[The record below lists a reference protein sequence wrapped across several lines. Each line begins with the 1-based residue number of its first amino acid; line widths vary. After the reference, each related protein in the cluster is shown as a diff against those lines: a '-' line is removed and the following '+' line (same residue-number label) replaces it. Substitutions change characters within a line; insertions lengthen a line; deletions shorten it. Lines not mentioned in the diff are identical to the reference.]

1 MVSCSVLTVN
11 IGVVLAK
18 TEESFGNL
26 RLKIYLCHIIHLF
39 SYQYAMKKYLLLI
52 FVILIHSFA
61 VLADN
66 VKDTYLFRKV
76 DYQLGLSNSAVL
88 SLFQDNE
95 GLMWFGTYD
104 GVNCYDGKSMEVF
117 RSDFSEQ
124 KTLSNNVIHSIQQA
138 DSSCLW
144 ITTHLGANRFSKD
157 SRQVICNYEFGGD
170 FVIHSNPKGNTWAL
184 GYGWI
189 SYYNT
194 HHRRFVNV
202 PMPDIHM
209 LKVDTRAFVTDEGE
223 LYLFPYQSG
232 DLYRFSLSSF
242 DQDTLSTRLDVT
254 PSRFHSKTIEYV
266 CYQNGVFCFY
276 DSDKDL
282 FVYDISRKSKIYIRN
297 IGDMVRKYGTI
308 SGIVPFHEDIMVA
321 FQTNGLIRLRMS
333 QKYAEEV
340 VNRNIRIFAIY
351 NDPRQGV
358 LWIGSDGQGAIMYSR
373 KYSIAT
379 NVMLNS
385 LSPNLS
391 RQVRSVLTDKYGG
404 LWFGTKGDGLL
415 HIRNYRDGV
424 QVANAEIY
432 SPDGKQNV
440 SSYVKLDREFQV
452 YAMTESRYM
461 NGFWIGTGSSSGLCY
476 YSFDDGR
483 LHELTLEKTQ
493 EIDEVHSIFEAN
505 DTTLYVASSGSG
517 FCKVILD
524 KGKPGDIRIK
534 SSKHYRF
541 FYEQQEL
548 NLFYSMVSEGDSLL
562 WLGSRQRGLIR
573 FNRETDEYQIYS
585 LNEMLHKSVDDILCL
600 HWYKKDQLYVGTTSG
615 LVRVTFR
622 GRKLEAD
629 YIGREHGLLNDMIHS
644 ILEDDNGLLWLG
656 TNRGLIKF
664 NPDNS
669 FSHAY
674 YYSGGIQIGEFSDD
688 AYYHCPYTGNLFFGG
703 IDGLLYLDKKV
714 SAVPEYYPEIL
725 LRKLVIEKTS
735 VNLQDHYLPDRK
747 GLEMKGAKV
756 SFSLFFVVPD
766 YASGGDVEYSYIL
779 EGYDKDWGAFSS
791 VNEASY
797 FNVPSGHYLFKVRYK
812 KDVFATEYKTFSI
825 PVYILPPWY
834 LTVYAYIIYLLLG
847 LVLTIYVIH
856 LFRKY
861 FRHERVLQELLET
874 EHRNTSLVADSYK
887 EREVL
892 DNCTLI
898 YQACDRL
905 NDKSLSPVEHT
916 AKVNQIRESVMALLF
931 GVGVG
936 DECFRLLSSLQFSV
950 TGRLYML
957 KLAEEVHRVLEKEGY
972 HMSLIRL
979 DIPDSFTF
987 PAYKNALRCILYFS
1001 YLYIASRNGAEV
1013 SLTAK
1018 EEDNRMLLSFFSSDH
1033 TVKGLYD
1040 VLSDQEPLPVKGKD
1054 SDDQFRIRTMQRFVF
1069 SALKQQ
1075 NCTLFYATDA
1085 EQVNRLTITI
1095 DPAAIAEQ
1103 NETRQTVLL
1112 LEDREEMIWLI
1123 SGLLSDEYEV
1133 RPVRSI
1139 QAAFDEMHTSAPALF
1154 LVDMLMYTD
1163 AESTFMKYINK
1174 NRSMLSKT
1182 AFIPMLTWKVST
1194 SMQRELILWAD
1205 SYLVLPYDIPFLKE
1219 TIHKTFYGKREA
1231 RQVYLEELEG
1241 WSNSIVCTTAEQ
1253 ADFVRK
1259 FLQVVEQNLDR
1270 EDLGSTFVAEQMLM
1284 SPRQFYRKLKEISG
1298 MSPSDLIKDY
1308 RMEKAARLLRDEALS
1323 IQEVIADVGISS
1335 RAYFY
1340 KEFTRKFGMTPKVY
1354 REKTLE
1360 NDGRK
1365 GRE

>member
-1 MVSCSVLTVN
+1 MPSCCIQIVN
-11 IGVVLAK
+11 MEFVWVK
-18 TEESFGNL
+18 TEETFGNML
-26 RLKIYLCHIIHLF
+26 PKIYLCHIIHSI
-39 SYQYAMKKYLLLI
+39 SYQYAMKTHLILI
-52 FVILIHSFA
+52 FVTLIYSS
-61 VLADN
+61 VSLADN
-66 VKDTYLFRKV
+66 VKDSYFFRKV
-76 DYQLGLSNSAVL
+76 DYQQGLSNSAVL
-88 SLFQDNE
+88 CLFQDNE

-170 FVIHSNPKGNTWAL
+170 FVIHSNSVGNTWAL

-194 HHRRFVNV
+194 HHRRFINV

-209 LKVDTRAFVTDEGE
+209 LKVDSRAFVTDEGE

-297 IGDMVRKYGTI
+297 IGDMVRKYGVI

-340 VNRNIRIFAIY
+340 VDRNMRIFAIY
-351 NDPRQGV
+351 NDPQQGV

-379 NVMLNS
+379 NVMLGS

-391 RQVRSVLTDKYGG
+391 RQVRSIMTDRYGG

-415 HIRNYRDGV
+415 HIRNYRDGIR
-424 QVANAEIY
+424 ASDAEIY
-432 SPDGKQNV
+432 SPDGKQSV
-440 SSYVKLDREFQV
+440 SSYVKLDKEFQV
-452 YAMTESRYM
+452 YAMTQSRYM
-461 NGFWIGTGSSSGLCY
+461 NGFWLGTGLSGVCY

-483 LHELTLEKTQ
+483 LHELSRELSQKVS
-493 EIDEVHSIFEAN
+493 EVHAVFEAN
-505 DTTLYVASSGSG
+505 DTTLYIASSGSS
-517 FCKVILD
+517 FCKVVLD
-524 KGKPGDIRIK
+524 KSKRGEVRMK
-534 SSKHYRF
+534 SWKHYRF
-541 FYEQQEL
+541 FYEQQEI
-548 NLFYSMVSEGDSLL
+548 NLFYSMVPEGDSLL
-562 WLGSRQRGLIR
+562 WLGSRQRGLVR

-585 LNEMLHKSVDDILCL
+585 LNEMLHKSVDDILSL
-600 HWYKKDQLYVGTTSG
+600 HWYKEDQLYVGTTSG
-615 LVRVTFR
+615 LVRVTFK

-629 YIGREHGLLNDMIHS
+629 YIGREQGLLNDMIHS

-674 YYSGGIQIGEFSDD
+674 YYSSGIQIGEFSDD

-714 SAVPEYYPEIL
+714 SAAPEYYPEIL

-747 GLEMKGAKV
+747 GLEMRGANV

-812 KDVFATEYKTFSI
+812 KDVFATEYKTFAI

-834 LTVYAYIIYLLLG
+834 LTVYAYVVYLLLG
-847 LVLTIYVIH
+847 LVLMVYVIH

-874 EHRNTSLVADSYK
+874 EHRNASLVADSYK

-898 YQACDRL
+898 YQACDQL
-905 NDKSLSPVEHT
+905 NDKSLLPGEHT

-931 GVGVG
+931 GVGIG

-950 TGRLYML
+950 TGRLYL
-957 KLAEEVHRVLEKEGY
+957 SKLAEEVLQVLQKEGY
-972 HMSLIRL
+972 DTSVIRL
-979 DIPDSFTF
+979 DISENFTF

-1001 YLYIASRNGAEV
+1001 YLYISSRKGEEV
-1013 SLTAK
+1013 SLTVK
-1018 EEDNRMLLSFFSSDH
+1018 EEENKMLLTFLSSDD
-1033 TVKGLYD
+1033 TVKGLHD
-1040 VLSDQEPLPVKGKD
+1040 VLSTQEPLPVKGKD
-1054 SDDQFRIRTMQRFVF
+1054 SDDLFRIRTMQRFVF

-1075 NCTLFYATDA
+1075 NCTLSCATDA
-1085 EQVNRLTITI
+1085 EQQNKLTITF
-1095 DPAAIAEQ
+1095 DPAVIAEQ
-1103 NETRQTVLL
+1103 NEARKTVLL

-1139 QAAFDEMHTSAPALF
+1139 QAAFDEMHTSAPVLF

-1174 NRSMLSKT
+1174 NRTMLSKT

-1194 SMQRELILWAD
+1194 AMQRELILWAD
-1205 SYLVLPYDIPFLKE
+1205 SYIVLPYDIPFLKE
-1219 TIHKTFYGKREA
+1219 TIHKVIYGKREA
-1231 RQVYLEELEG
+1231 KQVYLEELEG
-1241 WSNSIVCTTAEQ
+1241 WTNSIVCTTSEQ
-1253 ADFVRK
+1253 ADFIRK
-1259 FLQVVEQNLDR
+1259 FLQVVDQNLDR
-1270 EDLGSTFVAEQMLM
+1270 EDLGSTFIAEQMLM
-1284 SPRQFYRKLKEISG
+1284 SSRQFYRKLKEISG

-1308 RMEKAARLLRDEALS
+1308 RMEKAARLLRNEDLS
-1323 IQEVIADVGISS
+1323 IQEVISDIGISS

-1340 KEFTRKFGMTPKVY
+1340 KEFTRKFGVTPKVY
-1354 REKTLE
+1354 REKLLE
-1360 NDGRK
+1360 NEELDN
-1365 GRE
+1365 

>member
-1 MVSCSVLTVN
+1 MKIHYALSFVL
-11 IGVVLAK
+11 LFY
-18 TEESFGNL
+18 SFIC
-26 RLKIYLCHIIHLF
+26 R
-39 SYQYAMKKYLLLI
+39 
-52 FVILIHSFA
+52 
-61 VLADN
+61 ADDT
-66 VKDTYLFRKV
+66 KDTYYFKKIDHRM
-76 DYQLGLSNSAVL
+76 GLSNSAVL

-95 GLMWFGTYD
+95 DLMWFGTYD

-170 FVIHSNPKGNTWAL
+170 FVIHSNKKGNTWAL

-223 LYLFPYQSG
+223 LHLFPYKSG
-232 DLYRFSLSSF
+232 DLYRFSLNSF

-254 PSRFHSKTIEYV
+254 PSRFHPKTIEYV
-266 CYQNGVFCFY
+266 CYQNGVICFY

-282 FVYDISRKSKIYIRN
+282 FIYDISRKSKIYIRN
-297 IGDMVRKYGTI
+297 IGGMVHKYGNIT
-308 SGIVPFHEDIMVA
+308 GIIPFHEDIMLA
-321 FQTNGLIRLRMS
+321 FQTNGLIRLRNS
-333 QKYAEEV
+333 QKYAEEIV
-340 VNRNIRIFAIY
+340 DRNIRIFAIY

-358 LWIGSDGQGAIMYSR
+358 LWIGSDGQGAIMYS
-373 KYSIAT
+373 KKHSIAT
-379 NVMLNS
+379 NVMLSS

-391 RQVRSVLTDKYGG
+391 RQVRSVMTDRYGG

-415 HIRNYRDGV
+415 HIKKYLDGV
-424 QVANAEIY
+424 QVDNAEIF

-440 SSYVKLDREFQV
+440 SSYVKLDKEFQV
-452 YAMTESRYM
+452 YAMTESRFK
-461 NGFWIGTGSSSGLCY
+461 NGFWVGTGSSSALFY

-483 LHELTLEKTQ
+483 LHELSNESTQ
-493 EIDEVHSIFEAN
+493 GIDEIHSIFEAN
-505 DTTLYVASSGSG
+505 DSVLYVASAGSG
-517 FCKVILD
+517 FSKVILE
-524 KGKPGDIRIK
+524 GNSSGNIRIK
-534 SSKHYRF
+534 LVKHYRF
-541 FYEQQEL
+541 FHEQQEL

-562 WLGSRQRGLIR
+562 WLGSRQRGLVR
-573 FNRETDEYQIYS
+573 FNRKTDEYQIYS

-615 LVRVTFR
+615 LVCVTFKDR
-622 GRKLEAD
+622 RLEAD
-629 YIGREHGLLNDMIHS
+629 FIGREQGLLNDMIHS
-644 ILEDDNGLLWLG
+644 ILEDDKGLLWLG

-664 NPDNS
+664 NPENS

-703 IDGLLYLDKKV
+703 IDGLIYLDKKV
-714 SAVPEYYPEIL
+714 SALPEYYPEIL
-725 LRKLVIEKTS
+725 LRKLMIEKTS
-735 VNLQDHYLPDRK
+735 VSLQDHYLPDRK
-747 GLEMKGAKV
+747 GLEMKGAEV

-766 YASGGDVEYSYIL
+766 YASGGDVEYSYML
-779 EGYDKDWGAFSS
+779 EGYDKNWGAFSS

-797 FNVPSGHYLFKVRYK
+797 FNVSSGDYLFKVRYK
-812 KDVFATEYKTFSI
+812 KDVFATEYKTYTI
-825 PVYILPPWY
+825 PIYILPPWY
-834 LTVYAYIIYLLLG
+834 LSVYAFAIYLL
-847 LVLTIYVIH
+847 VICMIVVYVIH

-861 FRHERVLQELLET
+861 FRHERVMKELLDT
-874 EHRNTSLVADSYK
+874 ERRNTSLMADSYK

-898 YQACDRL
+898 YQACDQL
-905 NDKSLSPVEHT
+905 NDKNLSASMHT
-916 AKVNQIRESVMALLF
+916 EKVNQIRESVMSLLF
-931 GVGVG
+931 GCGIG

-950 TGRLYML
+950 TGRLSLL
-957 KLAEEVHRVLEKEGY
+957 KLAEEVLQVLEREK
-972 HMSLIRL
+972 HDVSLIRL
-979 DIPDSFTF
+979 DISEGFTF

-1001 YLYIASRNGAEV
+1001 YLYISERNGSEV
-1013 SLTAK
+1013 VLNIK
-1018 EEDNRMLLSFFSSDH
+1018 EEENRMVLTFRSSDN

-1040 VLSDQEPLPVKGKD
+1040 VLTDKEPLAAKGKD
-1054 SDDQFRIRTMQRFVF
+1054 SDDLFRIRTMQRFVF

-1075 NCTLFYATDA
+1075 NCIIAYESDVEHTN
-1085 EQVNRLTITI
+1085 VLTITFEPVI
-1095 DPAAIAEQ
+1095 IVGQSEVRK
-1103 NETRQTVLL
+1103 TILL
-1112 LEDREEMIWLI
+1112 LEDREEMVWLI
-1123 SGLLSDEYEV
+1123 NALLSDEYEV
-1133 RPVRSI
+1133 RTVKSV
-1139 QAAFDEMHTSAPALF
+1139 QAAFNEMHISPPALF
-1154 LVDMLMYTD
+1154 LVDMLMYAD
-1163 AESTFMKYINK
+1163 AESTFMKYVNK
-1174 NRSMLSKT
+1174 NRSLLSKT

-1194 SMQRELILWAD
+1194 SLQRELILWAD
-1205 SYLVLPYDIPFLKE
+1205 SFLVLPYDIPFLKE
-1219 TIHKTFYGKREA
+1219 TIHRIFYGKREA
-1231 RQVYLEELEG
+1231 RQVYMKEFEG
-1241 WSNSIVCTTAEQ
+1241 WTNSIVCTTNEQ

-1259 FLQVVEQNLDR
+1259 FLQVVEENLDR

-1308 RMEKAARLLRDEALS
+1308 RMEKAAGLLRTDELT
-1323 IQEVIADVGISS
+1323 IQEVISDVGISS

-1354 REKTLE
+1354 REKYSE
-1360 NDGRK
+1360 SGK
-1365 GRE
+1365 A